1 MSEALR
7 LRCVF
12 AFLMSLIM
20 TLLMSA
26 WVTWLNI
33 GLQADFLPRW
43 RHAFFAAWPVAFCA
57 VMLFAPRVQLFTRS
71 IVARLARPATSCP
84 VCSAA
89 ASAGA
94 PAAPCSCASPP

>member
-1 MSEALR
+1 MSVSLR
-7 LRCVF
+7 LRFVF
-12 AFLMSLIM
+12 AILMSLVM

-57 VMLFAPRVQLFTRS
+57 VMLFAPHVQGLSRR
-71 IVARLARPATSCP
+71 IVERLQRTA
-84 VCSAA
+84 
-89 ASAGA
+89 
-94 PAAPCSCASPP
+94 

>member
-1 MSEALR
+1 MSDALR
-7 LRCVF
+7 LRFVF
-12 AFLMSLIM
+12 ALLMSFVM

-57 VMLFAPRVQLFTRS
+57 VMLFAPRVQQLSRH
-71 IVARLARPATSCP
+71 IAARLARQ
-84 VCSAA
+84 A
-89 ASAGA
+89 AS
-94 PAAPCSCASPP
+94 

>member
-1 MSEALR
+1 MSDALR
-7 LRCVF
+7 LRLVF

-26 WVTWLNI
+26 WVTWLNS

-57 VMLFAPRVQLFTRS
+57 VMLFAPRVQLISRG
-71 IVARLARPATSCP
+71 IVARLARPAPACP
-84 VCSAA
+84 AC
-89 ASAGA
+89 ASPAPAGT
-94 PAAPCSCASPP
+94 PAAPCSCAR

>member
-12 AFLMSLIM
+12 AFLMSLVM

-57 VMLFAPRVQLFTRS
+57 VMLFAPRVQVISRN
-71 IVARLARPATSCP
+71 IVARLARPAPCCP
-84 VCSAA
+84 AC
-89 ASAGA
+89 
-94 PAAPCSCASPP
+94 PADAPCACARRP

>member
-12 AFLMSLIM
+12 AFLMSLVM

-57 VMLFAPRVQLFTRS
+57 VMLFAPRVQVISRHIVTR
-71 IVARLARPATSCP
+71 LTRPAPACP
-84 VCSAA
+84 ACAA
-89 ASAGA
+89 D
-94 PAAPCSCASPP
+94 APCACARRP

>member
-12 AFLMSLIM
+12 AFLMSLVM

-57 VMLFAPRVQLFTRS
+57 VMLFAPRVQLFSRN
-71 IVARLARPATSCP
+71 IVARLARPAPRCP
-84 VCSAA
+84 AC
-89 ASAGA
+89 
-94 PAAPCSCASPP
+94 PADAPCACASRP

>member
-1 MSEALR
+1 MSDALR

-12 AFLMSLIM
+12 AFLMSLVM

-43 RHAFFAAWPVAFCA
+43 RHAFFAAWPVAFVA
-57 VMLFAPRVQLFTRS
+57 VMLFAPRVQLISRA
-71 IVARLARPATSCP
+71 IVAKLGRPAAALACRVCAATTS
-84 VCSAA
+84 
-89 ASAGA
+89 
-94 PAAPCSCASPP
+94 CSCAS

>member
-1 MSEALR
+1 MSDALR

-12 AFLMSLIM
+12 AFLMSLLM

-43 RHAFFAAWPVAFCA
+43 HHAFFAAWPVAFCA
-57 VMLFAPRVQLFTRS
+57 VMLFAPRVQLMSRS
-71 IVARLARPATSCP
+71 IVARLARRP
-84 VCSAA
+84 
-89 ASAGA
+89 
-94 PAAPCSCASPP
+94 

>member
-1 MSEALR
+1 MSDALR

-12 AFLMSLIM
+12 AFLMSLLM

-33 GLQADFLPRW
+33 GLQADFLLRW

-57 VMLFAPRVQLFTRS
+57 VMLFAPRVQLFSRS
-71 IVARLARPATSCP
+71 IVARLASRP
-84 VCSAA
+84 
-89 ASAGA
+89 
-94 PAAPCSCASPP
+94 

>member
-1 MSEALR
+1 MSDALR

-12 AFLMSLIM
+12 AFLMSLVM

-57 VMLFAPRVQLFTRS
+57 VMLFAPRVQTISRA
-71 IVARLARPATSCP
+71 IVAKMARPASACP
-84 VCSAA
+84 VC
-89 ASAGA
+89 
-94 PAAPCSCASPP
+94 ASPANCACPR

>member
-1 MSEALR
+1 MSDALR
-7 LRCVF
+7 LRFVF
-12 AFLMSLIM
+12 ALLMSFLM

-57 VMLFAPRVQLFTRS
+57 VMLFAPRVQLISRG
-71 IVARLARPATSCP
+71 IVAKLARPAPACPACAATS
-84 VCSAA
+84 
-89 ASAGA
+89 
-94 PAAPCSCASPP
+94 CSCAR

>member
-1 MSEALR
+1 MSDALR
-7 LRCVF
+7 LRCTF
-12 AFLMSLIM
+12 AFLMSLVM

-57 VMLFAPRVQLFTRS
+57 VMLFAPRVQLMSRG
-71 IVARLARPATSCP
+71 IVTRLARPAPACP
-84 VCSAA
+84 ACP
-89 ASAGA
+89 GG
-94 PAAPCSCASPP
+94 APCSCASRP

>member
-12 AFLMSLIM
+12 AFLMSLVM

-57 VMLFAPRVQLFTRS
+57 VMLFAPRVQLFSRT
-71 IVARLARPATSCP
+71 IVARLARPAPRCP
-84 VCSAA
+84 ACAA
-89 ASAGA
+89 D
-94 PAAPCSCASPP
+94 APCACASRP

>member
-12 AFLMSLIM
+12 AFLMSLLM

-57 VMLFAPRVQLFTRS
+57 VMLFAPRVQLMSRS
-71 IVARLARPATSCP
+71 IVARLARPAPACP
-84 VCSAA
+84 AC
-89 ASAGA
+89 
-94 PAAPCSCASPP
+94 PADAPCACASRP

>member
-7 LRCVF
+7 LRFVF
-12 AFLMSLIM
+12 ALLMSLVM

-33 GLQADFLPRW
+33 GWQTDFLPRW

-57 VMLFAPRVQLFTRS
+57 VMLFAPRVQTLSRG
-71 IVARLARPATSCP
+71 IVAKLARPACP
-84 VCSAA
+84 VCSPDVP
-89 ASAGA
+89 AGA
-94 PAAPCSCASPP
+94 SSARCSCAS

>member
-12 AFLMSLIM
+12 AFLMSLVM

-57 VMLFAPRVQLFTRS
+57 VMLFAPRVQLFSRT
-71 IVARLARPATSCP
+71 IVARLARPASPSCP
-84 VCSAA
+84 ACP
-89 ASAGA
+89 AGA
-94 PAAPCSCASPP
+94 PCACASRT

>member
-1 MSEALR
+1 MSDALR

-12 AFLMSLIM
+12 AFLMSLVM

-43 RHAFFAAWPVAFCA
+43 RHAFFAAWPIAFCA
-57 VMLFAPRVQLFTRS
+57 VMLFAPRVQTASRA
-71 IVARLARPATSCP
+71 IVAKLARPA
-84 VCSAA
+84 AA
-89 ASAGA
+89 
-94 PAAPCSCASPP
+94 CRTCASPAGCSCSR

>member
-12 AFLMSLIM
+12 AFLMSLVM

-57 VMLFAPRVQLFTRS
+57 VMLFAPRVQVISRN
-71 IVARLARPATSCP
+71 IVTRLARPAPTCP
-84 VCSAA
+84 ACAA
-89 ASAGA
+89 DG
-94 PAAPCSCASPP
+94 PCACVRRP

>member
-12 AFLMSLIM
+12 AFLMSLVM

-57 VMLFAPRVQLFTRS
+57 VMLFAPRVQLFSRT
-71 IVARLARPATSCP
+71 IVARLARPASPSCP
-84 VCSAA
+84 AC
-89 ASAGA
+89 
-94 PAAPCSCASPP
+94 PADAPCACASRP

>member
-12 AFLMSLIM
+12 AFLMSLVM

-57 VMLFAPRVQLFTRS
+57 VMLFAPRVQLFSRT
-71 IVARLARPATSCP
+71 IVARLARPAPPSCP
-84 VCSAA
+84 AC
-89 ASAGA
+89 
-94 PAAPCSCASPP
+94 PADAPCACASRP

>member
-12 AFLMSLIM
+12 AFLMSLVM

-57 VMLFAPRVQLFTRS
+57 VMLFAPRVQQISRT
-71 IVARLARPATSCP
+71 IVARTTRPAPACP
-84 VCSAA
+84 VCSP
-89 ASAGA
+89 GA
-94 PAAPCSCASPP
+94 PAGTGAAACSCPR

>member
-12 AFLMSLIM
+12 AFLMSLLM

-57 VMLFAPRVQLFTRS
+57 VMLFAPRVQLMSRT
-71 IVARLARPATSCP
+71 IVARLARPAPACP
-84 VCSAA
+84 AC
-89 ASAGA
+89 
-94 PAAPCSCASPP
+94 PADAPCACASRP

>member
-12 AFLMSLIM
+12 AFLMSLVM

-57 VMLFAPRVQLFTRS
+57 VMLFAPRVQIISRN
-71 IVARLARPATSCP
+71 IVARLARPAPPS
-84 VCSAA
+84 CSAC
-89 ASAGA
+89 
-94 PAAPCSCASPP
+94 PADAPCTCASRP

>member
-12 AFLMSLIM
+12 AFLMSLLM
-20 TLLMSA
+20 TLLMIA
-26 WVTWLNI
+26 WVSWLNI

-57 VMLFAPRVQLFTRS
+57 VMLFAPRVQLMSRS
-71 IVARLARPATSCP
+71 IVARLASRA
-84 VCSAA
+84 
-89 ASAGA
+89 
-94 PAAPCSCASPP
+94 

>member
-1 MSEALR
+1 MSDALR
-7 LRCVF
+7 LRCTF
-12 AFLMSLIM
+12 AFLMSLVM

-57 VMLFAPRVQLFTRS
+57 VMLFAPRVQRDEPQH
-71 IVARLARPATSCP
+71 R
-84 VCSAA
+84 
-89 ASAGA
+89 GA
-94 PAAPCSCASPP
+94 PRQPPLTGSRPPPVSLGYFGPRPS